1 MRGGARAPR
10 TRARAP
16 MVTALKAK
24 KMSHTTHHTGL
35 RGAPAAAAAG
45 GVAGWAPAIAVT
57 AAWRGCGARRP
68 PAGRPGVAASLPPRS
83 PSLFFSTHL
92 ARRAAC
98 RRGRIRI
105 ESDSAFN
112 HARAIEKRSPGGA
125 AHASARV
132 GGGGGVGEWS
142 QRRARGLHGDV
153 LGTARAVGVELWR
166 GWRVGGDQGRGEGG
180 GRGLNVRE
188 RGGQAEARAARR
200 RVVELTC
207 ARDRRGRD
215 RRGRDRRGCRRQGRD
230 ADLPPVPSRPL
241 VSLSLVSFSSRTPHG

>member
-1 MRGGARAPR
+1 MEGEIWVRGGARAPR
-10 TRARAP
+10 ARACEP
-16 MVTALKAK
+16 MVTAESK
-24 KMSHTTHHTGL
+24 KKEPHHPHGFEG
-35 RGAPAAAAAG
+35 R
-45 GVAGWAPAIAVT
+45 
-57 AAWRGCGARRP
+57 ARRRGHRRRGGLGAHRRGDRRLARVRHLP
-68 PAGRPGVAASLPPRS
+68 PPVGRPGWQRPRLPSRR
-83 PSLFFSTHL
+83 FFMLTHL

-112 HARAIEKRSPGGA
+112 HARAIEKRSPGGT

-132 GGGGGVGEWS
+132 SGGGGVGEWS

-188 RGGQAEARAARR
+188 RGGHAEARAARR
-200 RVVELTC
+200 RVVALMC

-215 RRGRDRRGCRRQGRD
+215 RRGRRRPGRD
-230 ADLPPVPSRPL
+230 ADLLPVPSRPL
-241 VSLSLVSFSSRTPHG
+241 LSLSLVSFSSRTPHG